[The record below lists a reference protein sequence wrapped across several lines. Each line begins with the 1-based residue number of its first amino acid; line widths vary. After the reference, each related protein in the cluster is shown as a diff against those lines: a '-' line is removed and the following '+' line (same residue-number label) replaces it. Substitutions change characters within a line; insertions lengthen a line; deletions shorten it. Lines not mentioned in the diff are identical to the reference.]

1 MPVMTTRTQL
11 RSIATAAVWLA
22 LAPTLGT
29 LACRAATR
37 GSAID
42 ELLALDT
49 RGRDIVVV
57 LSDTH
62 RLDHVTGFAAPPDDP
77 TPNIARLM
85 RDAVAFEATL
95 TPVPISA
102 PAYATLMTG
111 MAPLDHGLLNNE
123 QHLPAEPA
131 LLQEKLRDA
140 GYRTSAVV
148 GNPYCSAGHGFA
160 RGFDAFWD
168 RIDGVGNRGEV
179 ITDQAVQWLD
189 TVAGDRPIFLFLAYM
204 DAHTPYI
211 TDTIPP
217 SLRVEVNGVHLL
229 DARAENAHVEQ
240 RYALTLR
247 PGRNLVRFIFLD
259 DGAPAG
265 PDTAASPL
273 HVRGM
278 HLASGRPIERTTG
291 VDPVPG
297 TDFSRLANRSE
308 LEIVNHDRQPVADEL
323 VFRCYR
329 KYRHD
334 NIPRFYRAGVASF
347 DRSFGRLVSALEQ
360 HGRYDDAVVIFLS
373 DHGEMLGE
381 HDAWGHVEHVFQESL
396 EVPLVIKAPG
406 LPGGRYDATRVG
418 LRDVHDL
425 ILEIALG
432 ADPERRRAIAE
443 RRRLPFVAATYP
455 PEGGSLQVAA
465 LSDGFKVVVDADAA
479 EHAYDLGADPG
490 ERVDLLAAGPGGV
503 AVDRLLTVARS
514 EIAAAASAEWL
525 ELEVLSPAERDR
537 LRALG
542 YLDAAP

>member
-1 MPVMTTRTQL
+1 MMTWIEL
-11 RSIATAAVWLA
+11 RSIATAAVWVA

-29 LACRAATR
+29 LACRAGNG

-42 ELLALDT
+42 ELLALDA
-49 RGRDIVVV
+49 RGRDVVVV

-77 TPNIARLM
+77 TPNVARLM
-85 RDAVAFEATL
+85 RDAVAFEAAL

-123 QHLPAEPA
+123 QPLPVGPV
-131 LLQEKLRDA
+131 LLQEQLHDA

-179 ITDQAVQWLD
+179 ITDQAVRWLD
-189 TVAGDRPIFLFLAYM
+189 TVADDRPIFLFLAYM

-240 RYALTLR
+240 RYELTLQ
-247 PGRNLVRFIFLD
+247 PGRNIVRLLFLE
-259 DGAPAG
+259 DGAPAS

-278 HLASGRPIERTTG
+278 HLASGRPVERTDG

-297 TDFSRLANRSE
+297 TGFSRLANRSE
-308 LEIVNHDRQPVADEL
+308 LEIVNRGSEPVTDEL

-329 KYRHD
+329 KYRHE
-334 NIPRFYRAGVASF
+334 NIPRYYRAGVASF
-347 DRSFGRLVSALEQ
+347 DRSFGRLVAALKER
-360 HGRYDDAVVIFLS
+360 GRYDDAVVVFLS

-396 EVPLVIKAPG
+396 QVPLVIKAPG
-406 LPGGRYDATRVG
+406 LPGGRHDATRIG

-425 ILEIALG
+425 ILEVALG
-432 ADPERRRAIAE
+432 TDPERRRAIAE

-455 PEGGSLQVAA
+455 PEGSSLQVAA

-490 ERVDLLAAGPGGV
+490 ERVDLLAAGPGGA
-503 AVDRLLTVARS
+503 AVDRLLTIARS
-514 EIAAAASAEWL
+514 ELAAAASAKWL
-525 ELEVLSPAERDR
+525 DIEVLSPAERDR

-542 YLDAAP
+542 YLDATP